1 MRLWP
6 QTTFGRL
13 GLLIAAVAL
22 ALMLLMSLALRSFGL
37 GPSGAIY
44 ADLVVGNVLLAQG
57 GPESELPANVVRSQ
71 VAPTRSHEALLPAQ
85 NLILHRARDA
95 FGAQVQVRFVEGADS
110 RVWVRSEQ
118 GGDWIGV
125 RVPAFFAQSVG
136 IGLWLLGFAAL
147 AVLLAAW
154 WFARHLTRPLVRL
167 AASTRTLAEGGEWS
181 QADDPSAPREVR
193 ALQSALASASA
204 ELRQSV
210 RERELLLA
218 GVSHDLR
225 TPLARLRLALELQ
238 GGLPDTERE
247 LMVGD
252 VTEMDAIIGQFL
264 DYVRDGRD
272 ESAESVNLS
281 ALLHDLVQAAAR
293 EGQDWQL
300 QAPAECVAPV
310 RALALRRALSNL
322 MRNAQLHGAA
332 PFRLEL
338 LVESDPAGR
347 RVHIHVHD
355 QGPGFP
361 PYVLDNAGQAFVRSS
376 PGRGGKAGSGLG
388 LALVD
393 RVARTHGGRLEVAN
407 SASGGGRASLVLP
420 LPPL

>member
-57 GPESELPANVVRSQ
+57 GPESEPPANVVRSR
-71 VAPTRSHEALLPAQ
+71 VAPARSHEALLPAQ
-85 NLILHRARDA
+85 NLILHRVHDA
-95 FGAQVQVRFVEGADS
+95 FGAQAEVRFVEGADS

-118 GGDWIGV
+118 GGDWVGV

-136 IGLWLLGFAAL
+136 IGLWLLGSAAI

-238 GGLPDTERE
+238 GGVPDAERE

-252 VTEMDAIIGQFL
+252 VAEMDAIIGQFL

-272 ESAESVNLS
+272 ETAEPVNLS
-281 ALLHDLVQAAAR
+281 ALLHDLVQAATR

-338 LVESDPAGR
+338 VVESDPAGR
-347 RVHIHVHD
+347 RVRIQVHD
-355 QGPGFP
+355 EGAGFSA
-361 PYVLDNAGQAFVRSS
+361 YVLENAGQAFVRSG

-393 RVARTHGGRLEVAN
+393 RVARTHGGHLEVAN
-407 SASGGGRASLVLP
+407 PASGGGRASLVLP

>member
-1 MRLWP
+1 MRFWP

-22 ALMLLMSLALRSFGL
+22 ALMLLMLLALRSFGL

-44 ADLVVGNVLLAQG
+44 ADLVIGNVRLAQSG
-57 GPESELPANVVRSQ
+57 SASEPPTNVVRSY
-71 VAPTRSHEALLPAQ
+71 VTPARSHEALLPAQ
-85 NLILHRARDA
+85 NLILRRAHDA
-95 FGAQVQVRFVEGADS
+95 FGAQAQVRFVEGADS
-110 RVWVRSEQ
+110 RVWVRSEE

-136 IGLWLLGFAAL
+136 IGLWLFCFAAF

-181 QADDPSAPREVR
+181 LADDPSAPREVR
-193 ALQSALASASA
+193 ALQSALAGASA
-204 ELRQSV
+204 DLRQSV

-238 GGLPDTERE
+238 GGLPDAERD

-252 VTEMDAIIGQFL
+252 VAEMDAIVGQFL

-272 ESAESVNLS
+272 EPIERLDLS
-281 ALLHDLVQAAAR
+281 ALLHDLVQAAGR
-293 EGQDWQL
+293 EGQNWQL

-338 LVESDPAGR
+338 VVESGRAGR
-347 RVHIHVHD
+347 NVHIRVED
-355 QGPGFP
+355 EGTGFP
-361 PYVLDNAGQAFVRSS
+361 AFVLENAGQAFVRSS

-393 RVARTHGGRLEVAN
+393 RVARTHGGRLEVGN
-407 SASGGGRASLVLP
+407 SASGGGRATLVLP